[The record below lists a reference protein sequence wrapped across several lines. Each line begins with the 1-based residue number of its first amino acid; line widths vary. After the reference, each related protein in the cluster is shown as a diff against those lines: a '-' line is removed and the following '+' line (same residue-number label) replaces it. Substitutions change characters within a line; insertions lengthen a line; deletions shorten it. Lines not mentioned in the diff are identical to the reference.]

1 MYQHLI
7 PFLPSNILLY
17 QCAPVDPLISAGT
30 SWVISAF
37 GLLMN
42 NAALNIHV
50 QVSVRTYVFN
60 SLGHML
66 RIEDSKFLVHNIF
79 LIDL

>member
-1 MYQHLI
+1 
-7 PFLPSNILLY
+7 
-17 QCAPVDPLISAGT
+17 
-30 SWVISAF
+30 
-37 GLLMN
+37 MN

-66 RIEDSKFLVHNIF
+66 RSEDSKFLVHNIF
-79 LIDL
+79 PIDL